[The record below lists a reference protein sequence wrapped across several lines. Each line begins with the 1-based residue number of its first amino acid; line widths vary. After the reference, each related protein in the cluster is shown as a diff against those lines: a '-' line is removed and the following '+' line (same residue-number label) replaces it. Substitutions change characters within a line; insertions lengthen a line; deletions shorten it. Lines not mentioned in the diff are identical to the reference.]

1 MARELVPHD
10 ITGAPDMVELAE
22 EVART
27 GAARVLTRD
36 GEALAIVS
44 PVPNKR
50 RRRPES
56 RRATPSSLNDWLGD
70 LIGIGESPGPG
81 DVSADMHRDVAEAI
95 LATGCAQP
103 KRRAE

>member
-1 MARELVPHD
+1 VARELVPHD

-56 RRATPSSLNDWLGD
+56 RRAKPTSLNDWLGD
-70 LIGIGESPGPG
+70 LIGVGKTSGPG
-81 DVSADMHRDVAEAI
+81 DVSANIHRYVAEAI
-95 LATGCAQP
+95 HVDSGLPTS
-103 KRRAE
+103 E

>member
-1 MARELVPHD
+1 MTWEVEPLDVTDSPEVR
-10 ITGAPDMVELAE
+10 ELAE

-50 RRRPES
+50 RRRPEPPQ
-56 RRATPSSLNDWLGD
+56 AEPSSLNDWLGD
-70 LIGIGESPGPG
+70 LIGVGKSSGPG
-81 DVSADMHRDVAEAI
+81 DVSANIHRHVAEAI
-95 LATGCAQP
+95 HVESEPPAS
-103 KRRAE
+103 E